1 MTFNSLTNSVKARPS
16 WIFSSSSLDYRL
28 EWELKHIIHTYPY
41 NDGYM
46 YIWWEYVSVTFPPLF
61 IMTYSH
67 LVGIWRVGICWVTI
81 VSTIIIVITII
92 IILTREKKRE
102 NPRTNKFLVEF
113 KSTNCRLE
121 RPTLLLGWKLWFSF
135 DNGDRKLLTAMIIP
149 NMTQKIPP
157 TIGLGMVRKRDPGN
171 IFRVIFQSG
180 LRNPP
185 LSVQHLGL
193 SKVTGQ
199 DNHDRDQGCFLVK
212 YKYAQQ

>member
-1 MTFNSLTNSVKARPS
+1 MKRYGTWSSIWLEAEVHSVLMSLKAIPS
-16 WIFSSSSLDYRL
+16 
-28 EWELKHIIHTYPY
+28 
-41 NDGYM
+41 
-46 YIWWEYVSVTFPPLF
+46 
-61 IMTYSH
+61 
-67 LVGIWRVGICWVTI
+67 IWRIITVLITTIIVIITIIVITTII

-171 IFRVIFQSG
+171 IFSVIFQSG
-180 LRNPP
+180 LRNPS
-185 LSVQHLGL
+185 LSVQYLG
-193 SKVTGQ
+193 
-199 DNHDRDQGCFLVK
+199 DQGCFTVK
-212 YKYAQQ
+212 YKYSHQ

>member
-1 MTFNSLTNSVKARPS
+1 MGLGAPLTRSWSSLSLNVFESNSLN
-16 WIFSSSSLDYRL
+16 
-28 EWELKHIIHTYPY
+28 LKNHHRTQ
-41 NDGYM
+41 
-46 YIWWEYVSVTFPPLF
+46 T
-61 IMTYSH
+61 T
-67 LVGIWRVGICWVTI
+67 
-81 VSTIIIVITII
+81 IIVIITIIVITTIIVSTII

-180 LRNPP
+180 LRNPS
-185 LSVQHLGL
+185 LSVQ
-193 SKVTGQ
+193 
-199 DNHDRDQGCFLVK
+199 
-212 YKYAQQ
+212 

>member
-1 MTFNSLTNSVKARPS
+1 MGLGAPLTRSWSSLSLNVFESNSLN
-16 WIFSSSSLDYRL
+16 
-28 EWELKHIIHTYPY
+28 LKNHHRTQ
-41 NDGYM
+41 
-46 YIWWEYVSVTFPPLF
+46 T
-61 IMTYSH
+61 T
-67 LVGIWRVGICWVTI
+67 
-81 VSTIIIVITII
+81 IIVIITIIVITTIIVSTII

-180 LRNPP
+180 LRNSS
-185 LSVQHLGL
+185 LSVQ
-193 SKVTGQ
+193 
-199 DNHDRDQGCFLVK
+199 
-212 YKYAQQ
+212 

>member
-1 MTFNSLTNSVKARPS
+1 MKRYGTWSSIWLEAEVHSVLMSLKAIPS
-16 WIFSSSSLDYRL
+16 
-28 EWELKHIIHTYPY
+28 
-41 NDGYM
+41 
-46 YIWWEYVSVTFPPLF
+46 
-61 IMTYSH
+61 
-67 LVGIWRVGICWVTI
+67 IWRIITVLITTIIVIITII

-171 IFRVIFQSG
+171 IFCVIFQSG